1 MLKKPTTVFV
11 YLLGAYVLIQFLWW
25 GYHLIDLTRA
35 SQHTDQ
41 AITKRIIMI
50 IGEGS
55 VFLVLLLFGLWK
67 IKRSIKKEMQVAR
80 QQNNFM
86 LSVTHELKTP
96 LAATKLYLQTIQ
108 KHQLSPEKQIELIQ
122 KALDE
127 SSRLETL
134 VEQILTASRL
144 EQQAMP
150 RLISS
155 ISLKDF
161 LNQLILIQEKRFN
174 RSIRMNDFEDVQLE
188 TDPLIFTHILNNL
201 IENGFKYGYTKKG
214 LDLTVYKEN
223 DQYISIEIRDYGKGI
238 PIEQQ
243 DLLFKKFNR
252 LENEETRTTKGT
264 GLGLFIAKECARTLG
279 GNLRLLKTD
288 GPGACF
294 QIQMPYDE

>member
-41 AITKRIIMI
+41 TITKRIVMI

-67 IKRSIKKEMQVAR
+67 IKRSIKKEIQIAR

-108 KHQLSPEKQIELIQ
+108 KHKLSEEKQIELIQ

-150 RLISS
+150 RLTTSF
-155 ISLKDF
+155 SLKDF
-161 LNQLILIQEKRFN
+161 LNKLISIQEKRVN
-174 RSIRMNDFEDVQLE
+174 IPIHLNDFEDIQLE
-188 TDPLIFTHILNNL
+188 TDPLIFTNILNNL
-201 IENGFKYGYTKKG
+201 IENGYKYGYSDRG
-214 LDLTVYKEN
+214 IDLTISKE
-223 DQYISIEIRDYGKGI
+223 DQYVSIAVRDYGKGI
-238 PIEQQ
+238 PLEQQ

-252 LENEETRTTKGT
+252 LENEETRSTKGT

-279 GNLRLLKTD
+279 GNLRLLKVD

-294 QIQMPYDE
+294 QIQMPYDG

>member
-25 GYHLIDLTRA
+25 GYHLIDLTQA
-35 SQHTDQ
+35 SNHTDQ
-41 AITKRIIMI
+41 TITKRIVMI

-67 IKRSIKKEMQVAR
+67 IKRSIKKEIQVAR

-96 LAATKLYLQTIQ
+96 LAATKLYLQTVQ
-108 KHQLSPEKQIELIQ
+108 KHKLSEEKQHELIQ

-127 SSRLETL
+127 SSRLENL

-144 EQQAMP
+144 EQQALP
-150 RLISS
+150 RLMTS
-155 ISLKDF
+155 ISLKEF
-161 LNQLILIQEKRFN
+161 LNNLISIQEKRFN
-174 RSIRMNDFEDVQLE
+174 IRIQLNDFEDIQLE
-188 TDPLIFTHILNNL
+188 TDLLIFSNILNNL
-201 IENGFKYGYTKKG
+201 VENGHKYGNTEHG
-214 LDLTVYKEN
+214 LAIHVSKDEQVV
-223 DQYISIEIRDYGKGI
+223 SIQIRDFGKGI
-238 PIEQQ
+238 PFEHQ

-252 LENEETRTTKGT
+252 LENEETRSTKGT
-264 GLGLFIAKECARTLG
+264 GLGLFIARECARTLG
-279 GNLRLLKTD
+279 GNLRLIKMD

-294 QIQMPYDE
+294 EIQMPYDK

>member
-25 GYHLIDLTRA
+25 GYHLIDLTKA

-41 AITKRIIMI
+41 AITKRIVMI

-55 VFLVLLLFGLWK
+55 VFLILLLFGLWK
-67 IKRSIKKEMQVAR
+67 IKRSIKKEIQIAR

-108 KHQLSPEKQIELIQ
+108 KHKLSEEKQSELIQ

-150 RLISS
+150 RLMTS
-155 ISLKDF
+155 ISLKAF
-161 LNQLILIQEKRFN
+161 LENLIAIQEKRFAGP
-174 RSIRMNDFEDVQLE
+174 IHINDFEDIQLE

-201 IENGFKYGYTKKG
+201 IENGFKYGHTEQG
-214 LDLTVYKEN
+214 LDLTITKEELSV
-223 DQYISIEIRDYGKGI
+223 SIEVRDYGKGI
-238 PIEQQ
+238 PPEQH

-252 LENEETRTTKGT
+252 LENEETRSTKGT

-279 GNLRLLKTD
+279 GNLRLIKTD

-294 QIQMPYDE
+294 QIQMPYDK

>member
-25 GYHLIDLTRA
+25 GYHLIDLTRS
-35 SQHTDQ
+35 SQHTDNT
-41 AITKRIIMI
+41 ITKRIVMI

-55 VFLVLLLFGLWK
+55 VFLILLLFGLWK
-67 IKRSIKKEMQVAR
+67 IKRSIKKEIQMAR

-108 KHQLSPEKQIELIQ
+108 KHKLSEEKQSELIQ
-122 KALDE
+122 KALEE
-127 SSRLETL
+127 SNRLENL

-150 RLISS
+150 RLITS

-161 LNQLILIQEKRFN
+161 LTNLISIQQKRFH
-174 RSIRMNDFEDVQLE
+174 ITLHMNDFEEITLE
-188 TDPLIFTHILNNL
+188 TDPLILTYILNNL
-201 IENGFKYGYTKKG
+201 IENAYKYGYTDRG
-214 LDLTVYKEN
+214 VDVTVTKDE
-223 DQYISIEIRDYGKGI
+223 QLVSIQIRDYGKGI
-238 PIEQQ
+238 PTDLQN
-243 DLLFKKFNR
+243 LLFKKFNR

-264 GLGLFIAKECARTLG
+264 GLGLFIARESARTLG
-279 GNLRLLKTD
+279 GNLRLVKVD

-294 QIQMPYDE
+294 EIQMPYDK

>member
-11 YLLGAYVLIQFLWW
+11 YLLGAYVLVQFLWW

-35 SQHTDQ
+35 SHHTDQ
-41 AITKRIIMI
+41 MITKRIVMI

-67 IKRSIKKEMQVAR
+67 IKRSIKKEIQIAR

-108 KHQLSPEKQIELIQ
+108 KHKLSEEKQSELIQ

-150 RLISS
+150 RLTTSF
-155 ISLKDF
+155 SLKDF
-161 LNQLILIQEKRFN
+161 LNKLISIQEKRFN
-174 RSIRMNDFEDVQLE
+174 ISIHLNEFEDIQLE
-188 TDPLIFTHILNNL
+188 TDPLIFTNILNNL
-201 IENGFKYGYTKKG
+201 IENGFKYGYTDRG
-214 LDLTVYKEN
+214 LDLTVFKA
-223 DQYISIEIRDYGKGI
+223 DQYVSIQVRDYGKGI
-238 PIEQQ
+238 PFEQQ

-252 LENEETRTTKGT
+252 LENEETRSTKGT

-279 GNLRLLKTD
+279 GNLRLLKVD

>member
-25 GYHLIDLTRA
+25 GYHLIDLTQA
-35 SQHTDQ
+35 SQHTDKM
-41 AITKRIIMI
+41 ITKRIGMI

-55 VFLVLLLFGLWK
+55 VFLILLLFGLWK
-67 IKRSIKKEMQVAR
+67 IKRSIKKEIQIAR

-86 LSVTHELKTP
+86 LSITHELKTP
-96 LAATKLYLQTIQ
+96 LAATKLYLQTVQ
-108 KHQLSPEKQIELIQ
+108 KHKLSEEKQNELIQ

-127 SSRLETL
+127 SSRLENL

-144 EQQAMP
+144 EQQALP
-150 RLISS
+150 RLMTS

-161 LNQLILIQEKRFN
+161 LTNLISIQEKRFN
-174 RSIRMNDFEDVQLE
+174 IQIKLNDFEDIQLE
-188 TDPLIFTHILNNL
+188 TDTLIFSNILNNL
-201 IENGFKYGYTKKG
+201 VENGYKYGNTEQG
-214 LDLTVYKEN
+214 LAIHVSKEN
-223 DQYISIEIRDYGKGI
+223 DQYVSIQIRDFGKGI
-238 PIEQQ
+238 PFEQQ

-264 GLGLFIAKECARTLG
+264 GLGLFIARECAKTLG
-279 GNLRLLKTD
+279 GSLRLIKVE

-294 QIQMPYDE
+294 EIQMPYDE

>member
-25 GYHLIDLTRA
+25 GYHLIDLTQA
-35 SQHTDQ
+35 SQHTDKM
-41 AITKRIIMI
+41 ITKRIVMI

-55 VFLVLLLFGLWK
+55 VFLILLLFGLWK
-67 IKRSIKKEMQVAR
+67 IKRSIKKEIQIAR

-96 LAATKLYLQTIQ
+96 LAATKLYLQTVQ
-108 KHQLSPEKQIELIQ
+108 KHKLSEEKQNELIQ

-127 SSRLETL
+127 SSRLENL

-144 EQQAMP
+144 EQQALP
-150 RLISS
+150 RLMTA

-161 LNQLILIQEKRFN
+161 LNDLISIQEKRFN
-174 RSIRMNDFEDVQLE
+174 ISIKINDFEDIQLE
-188 TDPLIFTHILNNL
+188 TDMLIFSNILNNL
-201 IENGFKYGYTKKG
+201 VENGYKYGNTKHG
-214 LDLTVYKEN
+214 LSIHVSKEN
-223 DQYISIEIRDYGKGI
+223 NQYVSIQIRDFGKGI
-238 PIEQQ
+238 PFEQQ

-264 GLGLFIAKECARTLG
+264 GLGLFIARECARTLG
-279 GNLRLLKTD
+279 GSLRLIKVE

-294 QIQMPYDE
+294 EIQMPYDE

>member
-1 MLKKPTTVFV
+1 MLRKPTTVFV

-25 GYHLIDLTRA
+25 GYHLIDLTRSSHHA
-35 SQHTDQ
+35 DNTV
-41 AITKRIIMI
+41 TKRIVMI

-67 IKRSIKKEMQVAR
+67 IKRSIKKEIQIAR

-108 KHQLSPEKQIELIQ
+108 KHKLSEEKQSELIQ

-127 SSRLETL
+127 SNRLENL

-150 RLISS
+150 RLITS

-161 LNQLILIQEKRFN
+161 LTSLISIQQKRFH
-174 RSIRMNDFEDVQLE
+174 IALQINDFEEITLE
-188 TDPLIFTHILNNL
+188 TDPLILTYIFNNL
-201 IENGFKYGYTKKG
+201 IENAYKYGYTDRG
-214 LDLTVYKEN
+214 VDITVTKEE
-223 DQYISIEIRDYGKGI
+223 QLVSIQVRDYGKGI
-238 PIEQQ
+238 PMDLQN
-243 DLLFKKFNR
+243 LLFKKFNR
-252 LENEETRTTKGT
+252 LENEETRATKGT
-264 GLGLFIAKECARTLG
+264 GLGLFIARESARTLG
-279 GNLRLLKTD
+279 GNLRLVKVD

-294 QIQMPYDE
+294 EIQMPYDK

>member
-41 AITKRIIMI
+41 TITKRIVMI

-67 IKRSIKKEMQVAR
+67 IKRSIKKEIQIAR

-96 LAATKLYLQTIQ
+96 LAATKLYLQTVQ
-108 KHQLSPEKQIELIQ
+108 KHKLSEEKQIELIQ

-150 RLISS
+150 RLTTSF
-155 ISLKDF
+155 SLKDF
-161 LNQLILIQEKRFN
+161 LNKLISIQEKRVN
-174 RSIRMNDFEDVQLE
+174 IPIHLNDFEDIQLE
-188 TDPLIFTHILNNL
+188 TDPLIFTNILNNL
-201 IENGFKYGYTKKG
+201 IENGYKYGYSDRG
-214 LDLTVYKEN
+214 IDLTISKE
-223 DQYISIEIRDYGKGI
+223 DQYVSIAVRDYGKGI
-238 PIEQQ
+238 PLEQQ

-252 LENEETRTTKGT
+252 LENEETRSTKGT

-279 GNLRLLKTD
+279 GNLRLLKVD

-294 QIQMPYDE
+294 QIQMPYDG

>member
-35 SQHTDQ
+35 SHHTDQ
-41 AITKRIIMI
+41 TVTKRIIMI

-67 IKRSIKKEMQVAR
+67 IKRSIKKEIQIAR

-108 KHQLSPEKQIELIQ
+108 KHKLSEEKQIELIQ

-150 RLISS
+150 RLVTS

-161 LNQLILIQEKRFN
+161 LNKLIAIQEKRFTV
-174 RSIRMNDFEDVQLE
+174 SIRINDFTDIQLD
-188 TDPLIFTHILNNL
+188 TDPLIFTNILNNL
-201 IENGFKYGYTKKG
+201 IENAYKYGYTDQG
-214 LDLTVYKEN
+214 IDLTVSKD
-223 DQYISIEIRDYGKGI
+223 DQYVSIAVRDYGKGI
-238 PIEQQ
+238 PVEQQ

-264 GLGLFIAKECARTLG
+264 GLGLFIAKE
-279 GNLRLLKTD
+279 
-288 GPGACF
+288 
-294 QIQMPYDE
+294 

>member
-35 SQHTDQ
+35 SHHTDQ
-41 AITKRIIMI
+41 TVTKRIIMI

-67 IKRSIKKEMQVAR
+67 IKRSIKKEIQIAR

-108 KHQLSPEKQIELIQ
+108 KHKLSEEKQIELIQ

-150 RLISS
+150 RLVTS

-161 LNQLILIQEKRFN
+161 LNKLIAIQEKRFTV
-174 RSIRMNDFEDVQLE
+174 SIRINDFTDIQLD
-188 TDPLIFTHILNNL
+188 TDPLIFTNILNNL
-201 IENGFKYGYTKKG
+201 IENAYKYGYTDQG
-214 LDLTVYKEN
+214 IDLTVSKD
-223 DQYISIEIRDYGKGI
+223 DQYVSIAVRDYGKGI
-238 PIEQQ
+238 PVEQQ

-279 GNLRLLKTD
+279 GNLRLIKVE

>member
-1 MLKKPTTVFV
+1 MLRKPTTVFV

-25 GYHLIDLTRA
+25 GYHLIDLTRSSHHA
-35 SQHTDQ
+35 DNT
-41 AITKRIIMI
+41 ITKRIIMI

-67 IKRSIKKEMQVAR
+67 IKRSIKKEIQMAR

-108 KHQLSPEKQIELIQ
+108 KHKLSEEKQGELIQ

-127 SSRLETL
+127 SNRLENL

-150 RLISS
+150 RLITS
-155 ISLKDF
+155 ISLKEF
-161 LNQLILIQEKRFN
+161 LTNLISIQQRRFH
-174 RSIRMNDFEDVQLE
+174 IALHINDFEDITLE
-188 TDPLIFTHILNNL
+188 TDPLILTYILNNL
-201 IENGFKYGYTKKG
+201 IENAYKYGYTDRG
-214 LDLTVYKEN
+214 LD
-223 DQYISIEIRDYGKGI
+223 ISVIKDEQLVSIQVRDYGKGI
-238 PIEQQ
+238 PVDLQN
-243 DLLFKKFNR
+243 LLFKKFNR

-264 GLGLFIAKECARTLG
+264 GLGLFIARESARTLG
-279 GNLRLLKTD
+279 GNLRLVKVD

-294 QIQMPYDE
+294 EIQMPYDK

>member
-35 SQHTDQ
+35 SHHTDQ
-41 AITKRIIMI
+41 AITKRIVMI

-67 IKRSIKKEMQVAR
+67 IKRSIKKEIRIAR

-96 LAATKLYLQTIQ
+96 IAATKLYLQTVQ
-108 KHQLSPEKQIELIQ
+108 KHKLSEEKQNELIQ
-122 KALDE
+122 KALEE
-127 SSRLETL
+127 SSRLENL
-134 VEQILTASRL
+134 VEQILMASRL

-150 RLISS
+150 RLMTTVSLREFLHKLIS
-155 ISLKDF
+155 
-161 LNQLILIQEKRFN
+161 IQEKRFN
-174 RSIRMNDFEDVQLE
+174 IPIKINEFEDIQLE
-188 TDPLIFTHILNNL
+188 TDPLIFTNILNNL
-201 IENGFKYGYTKKG
+201 IENGYKYGATEQG
-214 LDLTVYKEN
+214 LSISVSKDEHC
-223 DQYISIEIRDYGKGI
+223 ISILVRDYGKGI
-238 PIEQQ
+238 PPEQQ
-243 DLLFKKFNR
+243 ELLFKKFNR

-279 GNLRLLKTD
+279 GNLRLIKVD

-294 QIQMPYDE
+294 EIQMPYDK

>member
-25 GYHLIDLTRA
+25 GYHLIDLTQA
-35 SQHTDQ
+35 SQHTNED
-41 AITKRIIMI
+41 ITKRIIMI

-55 VFLVLLLFGLWK
+55 VFLILLLFGLWK
-67 IKRSIKKEMQVAR
+67 IKRSIKKEIQIAR

-108 KHQLSPEKQIELIQ
+108 KHKLSEEKQIELIQ

-150 RLISS
+150 RLMTAV
-155 ISLKDF
+155 SLKEF
-161 LNQLILIQEKRFN
+161 LNSLITIQEKRFGI
-174 RSIRMNDFEDVQLE
+174 SIHMNDFQDIQLE

-201 IENGFKYGYTKKG
+201 IENGFKYGYTDRG
-214 LDLTVYKEN
+214 LDLTVTKV
-223 DQYISIEIRDYGKGI
+223 DQYVSLEIRDYGKGI
-238 PIEQQ
+238 PFEQQ

-252 LENEETRTTKGT
+252 LENEETRSTKGT

-279 GNLRLLKTD
+279 GNLRLLKVD

>member
-35 SQHTDQ
+35 SQHTDEL
-41 AITKRIIMI
+41 ITKRIVMI

-67 IKRSIKKEMQVAR
+67 IKRSIKKEIQMAR

-108 KHQLSPEKQIELIQ
+108 KHQLSAEKQAELIQ

-144 EQQAMP
+144 EQQALP
-150 RLISS
+150 RLMTS
-155 ISLKDF
+155 ISLKEF
-161 LNQLILIQEKRFN
+161 LTHLINIQEKRFN
-174 RSIRMNDFEDVQLE
+174 SSIRLNDFEDLQLE
-188 TDPLIFTHILNNL
+188 TDPLIFTNILNNL
-201 IENGFKYGYTKKG
+201 IENGFKYGYTEKG
-214 LDLTVYKEN
+214 LDLTVHKEN
-223 DQYISIEIRDYGKGI
+223 DYVSIDVRDYGKGI
-238 PIEQQ
+238 PVEQQ

-264 GLGLFIAKECARTLG
+264 GLGLFIARECARTLG
-279 GNLRLLKTD
+279 GNLRLIKAD

-294 QIQMPYDE
+294 QIQMPYDN

>member
-35 SQHTDQ
+35 SQHTD
-41 AITKRIIMI
+41 ALITKRIVMI

-67 IKRSIKKEMQVAR
+67 IKRSIKKEIQMAR

-108 KHQLSPEKQIELIQ
+108 KHKLPEEKQAELIQ

-150 RLISS
+150 RLMTS
-155 ISLKDF
+155 ISLKEF
-161 LNQLILIQEKRFN
+161 LRHLISIQEKRFN
-174 RSIRMNDFEDVQLE
+174 ISIRINDFEDIQLE
-188 TDPLIFTHILNNL
+188 TDPLIFTNILNNL
-201 IENGFKYGYTKKG
+201 LENGYKYGFSEKG
-214 LDLTVYKEN
+214 MDLTVSRDEYA
-223 DQYISIEIRDYGKGI
+223 ISIEIRDYGKGI
-238 PIEQQ
+238 PFEQQ

-252 LENEETRTTKGT
+252 LENEETRSTKGT

-279 GNLRLLKTD
+279 GNLRLVKVD

-294 QIQMPYDE
+294 QIQMPYDK

>member
-25 GYHLIDLTRA
+25 GYHLIDLTQA
-35 SQHTDQ
+35 SHHADQ
-41 AITKRIIMI
+41 TITKRIVMI

-55 VFLVLLLFGLWK
+55 VFLILLLFGLWK
-67 IKRSIKKEMQVAR
+67 IKRSIKKEIQVAR

-96 LAATKLYLQTIQ
+96 LAATKLYLQTVQ
-108 KHQLSPEKQIELIQ
+108 KHKLSEEKQSELIQ

-150 RLISS
+150 RLMTSF
-155 ISLKDF
+155 SLKDF
-161 LNQLILIQEKRFN
+161 LNKLISIQEKRFN
-174 RSIRMNDFEDVQLE
+174 ISIHLNDFEDIQLE
-188 TDPLIFTHILNNL
+188 TDPLIFTNILNNL
-201 IENGFKYGYTKKG
+201 IENGYKYGYTDRG
-214 LDLTVYKEN
+214 LDLTISKD
-223 DQYISIEIRDYGKGI
+223 DQTVSIQVRDYGKGI
-238 PIEQQ
+238 PVEQQ

-252 LENEETRTTKGT
+252 LENEETRSTKGT

-279 GNLRLLKTD
+279 GNLKLIKVD

>member
-35 SQHTDQ
+35 SEHTDQ
-41 AITKRIIMI
+41 DVSKRIVMI

-55 VFLVLLLFGLWK
+55 VFLILLLFGLWK
-67 IKRSIKKEMQVAR
+67 IKRSIKKEIQMAR
-80 QQNNFM
+80 QQHNFM

-108 KHQLSPEKQIELIQ
+108 KHNLPEEKQAELIR

-144 EQQAMP
+144 EQQTLP
-150 RLISS
+150 RLMTS
-155 ISLKDF
+155 ISLKEF
-161 LNQLILIQEKRFN
+161 LGHLIAIQEKRFN
-174 RSIRMNDFEDVQLE
+174 ISIRVNDFEDIQLE
-188 TDPLIFTHILNNL
+188 TDPLIFTNILNNL
-201 IENGFKYGYTKKG
+201 LENGYKYGYSEQG
-214 LDLTVYKEN
+214 MDLTVSK
-223 DQYISIEIRDYGKGI
+223 DSHAVFIDIRDYGKGI
-238 PIEQQ
+238 PLEQQ

-264 GLGLFIAKECARTLG
+264 GLGLFIARECARTLG
-279 GNLRLLKTD
+279 GNLRLLKVD

-294 QIQMPYDE
+294 QIQMPYDK

>member
-1 MLKKPTTVFV
+1 MLRKPTTVFV

-25 GYHLIDLTRA
+25 GYHLIDLTRSSHHA
-35 SQHTDQ
+35 DNT
-41 AITKRIIMI
+41 ITKRIVMI

-55 VFLVLLLFGLWK
+55 VFLILLLFGLWK
-67 IKRSIKKEMQVAR
+67 IKRSIKKEIQMAR

-108 KHQLSPEKQIELIQ
+108 KHKLSEEKQGELIQ

-127 SSRLETL
+127 SNRLENL

-150 RLISS
+150 RLITS

-161 LNQLILIQEKRFN
+161 LTNLISIQQKRFH
-174 RSIRMNDFEDVQLE
+174 IALHLNDFEDITLE
-188 TDPLIFTHILNNL
+188 TDPLILTYILNNL
-201 IENGFKYGYTKKG
+201 IENAYKYGYTDRG
-214 LDLTVYKEN
+214 LD
-223 DQYISIEIRDYGKGI
+223 ISVMKDEQLVSIQVRDYGKGI
-238 PIEQQ
+238 PMDLQN
-243 DLLFKKFNR
+243 LLFKKFNR

-264 GLGLFIAKECARTLG
+264 GLGLFIARESARTLG
-279 GNLRLLKTD
+279 GNLRLVKVD

-294 QIQMPYDE
+294 EIQMPYDK

>member
-1 MLKKPTTVFV
+1 MLRKPTTVFV

-25 GYHLIDLTRA
+25 GYHLIDLTRSSHYA
-35 SQHTDQ
+35 DNT
-41 AITKRIIMI
+41 ITKRIVMI

-67 IKRSIKKEMQVAR
+67 IKRSIKKEIQIAR

-108 KHQLSPEKQIELIQ
+108 KHKLSEEKQSELIQ

-127 SSRLETL
+127 SNRLENL

-150 RLISS
+150 RLITS

-161 LNQLILIQEKRFN
+161 LTSLVSIQQKRFH
-174 RSIRMNDFEDVQLE
+174 IALHITDFEEITLE
-188 TDPLIFTHILNNL
+188 TDPLILTYIFNNL
-201 IENGFKYGYTKKG
+201 IENAYKYGYTDRG
-214 LDLTVYKEN
+214 VDITVTKDE
-223 DQYISIEIRDYGKGI
+223 QLVSIQVRDYGKGI
-238 PIEQQ
+238 PVDLQN
-243 DLLFKKFNR
+243 LLFKKFNR
-252 LENEETRTTKGT
+252 LENEETRATKGT
-264 GLGLFIAKECARTLG
+264 GLGLFIARESARTLG
-279 GNLRLLKTD
+279 GNLRLVKVD

-294 QIQMPYDE
+294 EIQMPYDK

>member
-25 GYHLIDLTRA
+25 GYHLIDLTRSSHHA
-35 SQHTDQ
+35 DNTI
-41 AITKRIIMI
+41 AKRIVMI

-55 VFLVLLLFGLWK
+55 VFLILLLFGLWK
-67 IKRSIKKEMQVAR
+67 IKRSIKKEIQMAR

-108 KHQLSPEKQIELIQ
+108 KHKLTEEKQSELIQ
-122 KALDE
+122 KALEE
-127 SSRLETL
+127 SNRLENL

-150 RLISS
+150 RLITS

-161 LNQLILIQEKRFN
+161 LTNLISIQQKRFH
-174 RSIRMNDFEDVQLE
+174 ITLHMNDFEEITLE
-188 TDPLIFTHILNNL
+188 TDPLILTYILNNL
-201 IENGFKYGYTKKG
+201 IENAYKYGYTDRG
-214 LDLTVYKEN
+214 VDVTVSKDE
-223 DQYISIEIRDYGKGI
+223 QLVSIQIRDYGKGI
-238 PIEQQ
+238 PTDLQN
-243 DLLFKKFNR
+243 LLFKKFNR

-264 GLGLFIAKECARTLG
+264 GLGLFIARESARTLG
-279 GNLRLLKTD
+279 GNLRLVKVD

-294 QIQMPYDE
+294 EIQMPYDK